1 MCKTGEN
8 SLDHYA
14 RLTGRRMS
22 EAQRLDCEPMCA
34 KNLVKGDPLAMDEL
48 FEIGKDYVFYFYYGN
63 KAGFQQIGGQVVSYE
78 HPLVKIET
86 AGLFR
91 VINCASSS
99 FIEAVSR
106 SQSEEL
112 EELVLEKDSA

>member
-1 MCKTGEN
+1 MLKY
-8 SLDHYA
+8 DA
-14 RLTGRRMS
+14 RLAGRRMS
-22 EAQRLDCEPMCA
+22 EVQLLDCEPICA
-34 KNLVKGDPLAMDEL
+34 KNSIKGDPQVMDEL

-63 KAGFQQIGGQVVSYE
+63 KTGFQHIGGQIVSYE

-86 AGLFR
+86 AGLLR

-106 SQSEEL
+106 NQNEEL
-112 EELVLEKDSA
+112 EELGLEKDSV